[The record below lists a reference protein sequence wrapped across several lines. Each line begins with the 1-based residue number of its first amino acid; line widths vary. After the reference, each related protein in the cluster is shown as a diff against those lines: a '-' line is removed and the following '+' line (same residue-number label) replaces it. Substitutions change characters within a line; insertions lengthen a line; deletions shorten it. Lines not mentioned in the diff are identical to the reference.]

1 MNQPKLIERFQG
13 DSGRRLMIEC
23 LSRQWLLRE
32 DETIAMYMA
41 DHAELRELAA
51 GEVLIRQ
58 GDAETDV
65 YFILTGRLVI
75 LVDQQEVA
83 VRIAGQHVG
92 EMALIDPSLPRTAT
106 NIAAEP
112 TVVAKVSESVFAPVA
127 DANPRIWRALGAE
140 LSRRLNQQG
149 SFLSTPNRIPHL
161 LIRSS
166 SDCIAFAEALA
177 AAIPPEMATVKICA
191 REIFDADHF
200 PIEELE
206 AQLRVADFAA
216 LVAPNDHRALERSES
231 SNAVRDNIVFEVG
244 LLMGALSRHRTYL
257 FAPEGTSLGIPT
269 DLLGLTP
276 LLYFPS
282 APTHAEAVAVAAE
295 ELIKI
300 IHGMGPR

>member
-1 MNQPKLIERFQG
+1 MNQPKLIDRFLG
-13 DSGRRLMIEC
+13 ESGRRLLIEC

-32 DETIAMYMA
+32 DDAIATLIA
-41 DHAELRELAA
+41 DKAELRELDA

-58 GDAETDV
+58 GDAESDV
-65 YFILTGRLVI
+65 YFILTGRLRI

-83 VRIAGQHVG
+83 IRGANQHVG

-112 TVVAKVSESVFAPVA
+112 TVVAKVPESEFAPIA
-127 DANPRIWRALGAE
+127 DANPRIWRALGSE

-149 SFLSTPNRIPHL
+149 SFLAAPNRIPHL

-166 SDCIAFAEALA
+166 SENLAYADALA
-177 AAIPPEMATVKICA
+177 LEIPGELATVRVCT
-191 REIFDADHF
+191 REIFDAEHF

-206 AQLRVADFAA
+206 AQLRVADFAV
-216 LVAPNDHRALERSES
+216 LVAPDDQNVAGHTTGP
-231 SNAVRDNIVFEVG
+231 NPVRDNVVFEVG

-257 FAPEGTSLGIPT
+257 VTPVGSTLGIPT

-276 LLYFPS
+276 ILYTPQDNPS
-282 APTHAEAVAVAAE
+282 AAIAGAAE
-295 ELIKI
+295 ELCAI
-300 IHGMGPR
+300 IRSMGSR